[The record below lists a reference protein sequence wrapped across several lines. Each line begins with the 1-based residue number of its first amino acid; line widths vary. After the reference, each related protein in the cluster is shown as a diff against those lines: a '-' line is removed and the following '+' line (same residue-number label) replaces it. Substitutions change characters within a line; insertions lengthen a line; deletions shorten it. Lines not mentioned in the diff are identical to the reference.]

1 MMKRCDK
8 PGCNILYNEVYQ
20 TPVKEKTDNDIIRG
34 YLYEI
39 IRREKLKNNNYDL
52 VITDI
57 EMPHLNGFDF
67 AKKVRQEL
75 QKDDLT
81 IIALSTRFS
90 EEDKKKEIEKVMGKN
105 ILRVLEEIYN

>member
-39 IRREKLKNNNYDL
+39 IRREKLKNNNNYGVWKTIVQFL
-52 VITDI
+52 Q
-57 EMPHLNGFDF
+57 
-67 AKKVRQEL
+67 QEVD
-75 QKDDLT
+75 K
-81 IIALSTRFS
+81 LSS
-90 EEDKKKEIEKVMGKN
+90 
-105 ILRVLEEIYN
+105 